1 MSLISIKINEA
12 GYDPGEAKIHH
23 LDFSIHKGELIGL
36 IGANGAGK
44 STTIKSI
51 LGHIPFLE
59 GEILFK
65 EGIATAYLPER
76 PVFYDE
82 LTLQEHI
89 NFIAAVE
96 ELSVEVLNNRVT
108 PLLKKFQLT
117 NHIHE
122 LPGTYSKGMQQK
134 AMFILALMIKPDLLI
149 IDEPFM
155 GLDPIATK
163 IVLEMIMEERNR
175 GVGILMCTHVLDTA
189 EKVCDQFVLIDHGQQ
204 LAYGTLEDFRG
215 TCSLPGASLF
225 DCYHHL
231 IADKGHE

>member
-1 MSLISIKINEA
+1 MSLISIKIKEA
-12 GYDPGEAKIHH
+12 GYEPGETKIQN
-23 LDFSIHKGELIGL
+23 LEFSIHKGELIGL

-51 LGHIPFLE
+51 LGYIPFLE
-59 GEILFK
+59 GDIRLK

-89 NFIAAVE
+89 HFIAAVE
-96 ELSVEVLNNRVT
+96 ELPEEIVKARVT
-108 PLLKKFQLT
+108 PLLEKFKLT
-117 NHIHE
+117 NHLHE

-134 AMFILALMIKPDLLI
+134 AMIILALMIKPDLLI

-163 IVLEMIMEERNR
+163 LLLDLILEESQR

-189 EKVCDQFVLIDHGQQ
+189 EKVCDRFVLIDHGQQ
-204 LAYGTLEDFRG
+204 LALGTLEKFREICERPDG
-215 TCSLPGASLF
+215 SLF
-225 DCYHHL
+225 ECFHHL
-231 IADKGHE
+231 IEGKNHE